1 MMEKLYEIQDIIR
14 DVLGD
19 ETITIN
25 QQSTAADVGRW
36 DSLAN
41 VQIIL
46 AIEDTFGVEFSLDE
60 MTSFYCIGDI
70 IRTIEQKT
78 GER

>member
-1 MMEKLYEIQDIIR
+1 MERLYEIQDIIR

-19 ETITIN
+19 ETITID
-25 QQSTAADVGRW
+25 QQSMAADVRGW
-36 DSLAN
+36 NSLAN

-46 AIEDTFGVEFSLDE
+46 SIEDTFGVEFSLDE
-60 MTSFYCIGDI
+60 MTSFHCIGDI
-70 IRTIEQKT
+70 IRTIEQKL

>member
-1 MMEKLYEIQDIIR
+1 MMERLYEIQDIVQ

-19 ETITIN
+19 ASITID
-25 QQSTAADVGRW
+25 QQSTAADVKGW

-60 MTSFYCIGDI
+60 MTSFHCIGDI